1 MKRVIPMAR
10 KTTPLTDTEISKAK
24 PKAKEYKLFDGGGL
38 YLSISPK
45 GGKWW
50 RLKYLFENK
59 EYRISLGTY
68 PSTPLKEARKQR
80 DELKEKI
87 ALGINPSSERKA
99 EKLSLK
105 TKQDEAKNTLSHV
118 ADEFFMQI
126 IESVTPK
133 YHKKLR
139 SYYDNH
145 VKAPLGTKP
154 IKEIQR
160 VDILSIVDTMQ
171 DKGIFEST
179 KKTINLLE
187 RIYKYAIVREY
198 VEHNIVADFDKKIVI
213 KKRAVKHHAFF
224 KDDNMIKILLEAVN
238 NYQGEIVTKY
248 ALKIIPYLAV
258 RPIELRSLRWEY
270 INFKDNLITIPADKM
285 KMRKEHLIPMT
296 STVKKMI
303 QELQEFTSDKP
314 YLFAN
319 AVYKDRYMS
328 ENTINVALRRMGFS
342 KDEIVSHGF
351 RSMFSTI
358 ANEKSPF
365 SRDVI
370 DTQLAHSVGS
380 SVSQAYN
387 RAKYLDER
395 VELMQWWSDYLD
407 EVQR

>member
-1 MKRVIPMAR
+1 MAR
-10 KTTPLTDTEISKAK
+10 KTIPLTATEISKAK
-24 PKAKEYKLFDGGGL
+24 PRSKEYKLFDGGGL
-38 YLSISPK
+38 YLSISPN

-59 EYRISLGTY
+59 EHRISLGTY
-68 PSTPLKEARKQR
+68 PSTQLKEARKQR

-87 ALGINPSSERKA
+87 VLGINPSIERK
-99 EKLSLK
+99 EKKLSLK
-105 TKQDEAKNTLSHV
+105 VEHDEAQNTLSYV
-118 ADEFFMQI
+118 ADEFFTQI
-126 IESVTPK
+126 VESVTPK
-133 YHKKLR
+133 YHKKLK
-139 SYYDNH
+139 SYYQNH
-145 VKAPLGTKP
+145 VKATLGTKP

-160 VDILSIVDTMQ
+160 ADILSIVDSMQ

-187 RIYKYAIVREY
+187 RVYKYAIVREY
-198 VEHNIVADFDKKIVI
+198 VEHNIIADFDKKIVI
-213 KKRAVKHHAFF
+213 KKRAVKHHATIT
-224 KDDNMIKILLEAVN
+224 DDKGIKLLLEEIN

-248 ALKIIPYLAV
+248 ALKVIPYIAL

-270 INFKDNLITIPADKM
+270 INFKDNLIVIPADKM
-285 KMRKEHLIPMT
+285 KMRKEHLIPLT

-303 QELQEFTSDKP
+303 EDLQEFTSDKP

-358 ANEKSPF
+358 ANEKSSF

-370 DTQLAHSVGS
+370 DTQLAHSVGN

>member
-1 MKRVIPMAR
+1 MAR

-24 PKAKEYKLFDGGGL
+24 PRAKEYKLFDGGGL

-50 RLKYLFENK
+50 RLKYLLENK
-59 EYRISLGTY
+59 EHRISLGTY
-68 PSTPLKEARKQR
+68 PTTPLKEARKQR
-80 DELKEKI
+80 DILKEKI
-87 ALGINPSSERKA
+87 ALGINPSIERK
-99 EKLSLK
+99 EKKLSLK
-105 TKQDEAKNTLSHV
+105 VKHDEAQNTLSCV
-118 ADEFFMQI
+118 ADEFFTQI
-126 IESVTPK
+126 VESVTPK
-133 YHKKLR
+133 YHKKLK
-139 SYYDNH
+139 SYYQNH
-145 VKAPLGTKP
+145 VKATLGTKP
-154 IKEIQR
+154 IKEILR
-160 VDILSIVDTMQ
+160 TDILSIVDSMQ

-187 RIYKYAIVREY
+187 RVYKYAVAREY
-198 VEHNIVADFDKKIVI
+198 VKHNIIADFDKKIVL
-213 KKRAVKHHAFF
+213 KKRAVKHHATFT
-224 KDDNMIKILLEAVN
+224 DDKSIKILLEAIN
-238 NYQGEIVTKY
+238 NYSGEIVTRY
-248 ALKIIPYLAV
+248 ALKIIPYLAL

-270 INFKDNLITIPADKM
+270 INFKDNLIVIPADKM
-285 KMRKEHLIPMT
+285 KMRKEHLIPLT

-303 QELQEFTSDKP
+303 EELQEFTSDKP

-358 ANEKSPF
+358 ANEKSSF

-370 DTQLAHSVGS
+370 DAQLAHSIGN

-395 VELMQWWSDYLD
+395 VQLMQWWSDYLN
-407 EVQR
+407 EVQK

>member
-1 MKRVIPMAR
+1 MAR
-10 KTTPLTDTEISKAK
+10 TTTALTATQIKTAK
-24 PKAKEYKLFDGGGL
+24 PKEKDYKLSDGGGL
-38 YLSISPK
+38 FLLVTKRGSK
-45 GGKWW
+45 LW
-50 RLKYLFENK
+50 RLKYKYDGK
-59 EYRISLGTY
+59 EKLLSLGAYPSISL
-68 PSTPLKEARKQR
+68 SKAR
-80 DELKEKI
+80 ELREKHKTDI
-87 ALGINPSSERKA
+87 ANGINPSAVKQELKA
-99 EKLSLK
+99 KQKQKIKKEKNNLNK
-105 TKQDEAKNTLSHV
+105 IK
-118 ADEFFMQI
+118 DEFFSQI
-126 IESVTPK
+126 KESVTPK
-133 YHKKLR
+133 YLKKLE
-139 SYYDNH
+139 SYYINH
-145 VKAPLGTKP
+145 IESVLGHKP
-154 IKEIQR
+154 IQEILR

-198 VEHNIVADFDKKIVI
+198 VEHNIIADFDKRIVI
-213 KKRAVKHHAFF
+213 KKREVRHHPTIT
-224 KDDNMIKILLEAVN
+224 DDKSIKILLEAIS

-248 ALKIIPYLAV
+248 SLKIIPYLAL

-270 INFKDNLITIPADKM
+270 INFKDNLIVIPADKM
-285 KMRKEHLIPMT
+285 KMRKEHLIPIT
-296 STVKKMI
+296 STVKQMM
-303 QELQEFTSDKP
+303 QELKEYTSEKP

-319 AVYKDRYMS
+319 AVYRDRYMS
-328 ENTINVALRRMGFS
+328 ENTINVALRRMGFG

-370 DTQLAHSVGS
+370 DTQLAHSVGN

>member
-1 MKRVIPMAR
+1 MAR
-10 KTTPLTDTEISKAK
+10 TTTGLTATQIKQAK
-24 PKAKEYKLFDGGGL
+24 LKDKDYKLSDGGGL
-38 YLSISPK
+38 YLLVTK
-45 GGKWW
+45 RNTKLW
-50 RLKYLFENK
+50 RMKFIFDNK
-59 EYRISLGTY
+59 EKLLSLGSY
-68 PSTPLKEARKQR
+68 PEITLSNAR
-80 DELKEKI
+80 ELREKYKTDI
-87 ALGINPSSERKA
+87 ANGINPNEVKKEKKA
-99 EKLSLK
+99 QLKEEQTKEQNSLNK
-105 TKQDEAKNTLSHV
+105 VT
-118 ADEFFMQI
+118 DEFFIQI

-133 YHKKLR
+133 YHKKLK

-145 VKAPLGTKP
+145 VKSTLGAKP
-154 IKEIQR
+154 IKEILR
-160 VDILSIVDTMQ
+160 TDILSIVDSMQ

-179 KKTINLLE
+179 KKTVNLLE

-198 VEHNIVADFDKKIVI
+198 VEHNIIADFDKKIVL
-213 KKRAVKHHAFF
+213 KKRAVKHHATFT
-224 KDDNMIKILLEAVN
+224 DDKSIKILLEAIN
-238 NYQGEIVTKY
+238 NYSGEIVTKY
-248 ALKIIPYLAV
+248 ALKIIPYLAL

-270 INFKDNLITIPADKM
+270 LNFKDNLIVIPADKM
-285 KMRKEHLIPMT
+285 KMRKEHLIPLT

-303 QELQEFTSDKP
+303 EELREFTGDKP

-365 SRDVI
+365 NRDVI
-370 DTQLAHSVGS
+370 DTQLAHSVGN

-407 EVQR
+407 TLVSSELL